1 MWKRIVVGAVVLATL
16 GVTGGVASAAAPD
29 VTDVKQ
35 VEAFLAERVPKLLA
49 DERIPGAAVS
59 VVAGGKLVKAQG
71 YGVANVETKRK
82 VEPNKTLFPIDSVS
96 KLFTATAV
104 MQLVEQ
110 GKVDLHTDVNKYLTG
125 TKVSVPDTFKGKPI
139 TLAALLTH
147 SAGFEELNAGTFA
160 GTDADHPAFDTYLK
174 EHQPKRVRTPGILS
188 AYSNYSVALAGFVV
202 QTQSKQTFE
211 KYVQDH
217 ILEPLGM
224 GRTTFDQPPSKDLQR
239 DLAIGHRPDGDG
251 NRPVG
256 DGYDILAPAGA
267 AVATVTDMS
276 EFMLAHLGV
285 DQDRILKSTT
295 ADAMHRKQ
303 FAPDERLPGMAY
315 GFYEGEVSGERT
327 IQHGGDGP
335 GTHGL
340 LTLIPER
347 QAGIYV
353 VVNGD
358 GTGDGG
364 TAVVER
370 IAHEFVRHFYPKPT
384 QKPEI
389 KPAKGNERF
398 EGTYRYGRISE
409 TDISR
414 GFAIMETT
422 VTVDARQDGTLTT
435 TGRMSVDPT
444 KTNVTWLPIGDRL
457 FQEKGGEGKLAFT
470 PKEDGTTIMSLG
482 EDPTV
487 GWTKLRW
494 YEQPALHLAIIVGS
508 LVVLLTMLAWPLAAL
523 IRRRTNAGG
532 GQARVVAGTMLL
544 VLTAFLGGLA
554 YYLSNLDTFIDQ
566 LLAGSTTL
574 NALLT
579 LPLVAAALGVAVVV
593 NAVVAWRKGWW
604 TAAGRVQYSAIALAV
619 LGFFTI
625 AYEYNF
631 LAWPW

>member
-16 GVTGGVASAAAPD
+16 GVTGGVASAAPPD
-29 VTDVKQ
+29 VTDLKQ
-35 VEAFLAERVPKLLA
+35 VEAFLEERLPKLLK
-49 DERIPGAAVS
+49 DERIPGGAVS
-59 VVAGGKLVKAQG
+59 VVAGGKLVTARG
-71 YGVANVETKRK
+71 YGFANVETKQQVK
-82 VEPNKTLFPIDSVS
+82 ADETLFPIDSVS

-110 GKVDLHTDVNKYLTG
+110 GKLDLHTDVNRYLTG

-160 GTDADHPAFDTYLK
+160 GTDDDHPDFDTYLK
-174 EHQPKRVRTPGILS
+174 EHQPKRVRPPGILS
-188 AYSNYSVALAGFVV
+188 AYSNYGIALAGFVV
-202 QTQSKQTFE
+202 QTKSKQSFE
-211 KYVQDH
+211 EYVEQH
-217 ILEPLGM
+217 ILEPLDM
-224 GRTTFDQPPSKDLQR
+224 HHTTFDQPPSPALKRHQ
-239 DLAIGHRPDGDG
+239 ATGHRPDGDR
-251 NRPVG
+251 NRPVD

-276 EFMLAHLGV
+276 RFMLAHLGT
-285 DQDRILKSTT
+285 DQGRILKPAT
-295 ADAMHRKQ
+295 ANTMHSKQ
-303 FAPDERLPGMAY
+303 FTPDERLPGMAY

-327 IQHGGDGP
+327 IQHGGDGA

-347 QAGIYV
+347 NAGIYL

-358 GTGDGG
+358 GTGVGG

-384 QKPEI
+384 QAPNVI
-389 KPAKGNERF
+389 PAKAIDQF
-398 EGTYRYGRISE
+398 AGTYRYARISD

-414 GFAIMETT
+414 GFAIMQTT
-422 VTVDARQDGTLTT
+422 VTVDAHADGTVTT
-435 TGRMSVDPT
+435 NGRMSVDPT
-444 KTNVTWLPIGDRL
+444 KTHVTWLPVGDRL

-470 PKEDGTTIMSLG
+470 AREDGTTVMSLG
-482 EDPTV
+482 DDPTV

-494 YEQPALHLAIIVGS
+494 YEQPSLHLAVIVGS
-508 LVVLLTMLAWPLAAL
+508 LAVLLTMLAWPVVAL
-523 IRRRTNAGG
+523 VRRRTPTGG
-532 GQARVVAGTMLL
+532 RPARIIAGTMLF

-566 LLAGSTTL
+566 LLAGSTAL

-579 LPLVAAALGVAVVV
+579 LPLIAAVLGIAVVV
-593 NAVVAWRKGWW
+593 NAAVAWRKGWW
-604 TAAGRVQYSAIALAV
+604 TTAGRVQYGAIALAA

>member
-1 MWKRIVVGAVVLATL
+1 MWKRIVVGAAVLATL
-16 GVTGGVASAAAPD
+16 GVTGGVASAAPPD
-29 VTDVKQ
+29 VTDPEQVK
-35 VEAFLAERVPKLLA
+35 AFLDERVSELLA

-59 VVAGGKLVKAQG
+59 VVARGRPVAAEG
-71 YGVANVETKRK
+71 YGLANVETKQK
-82 VEPNKTLFPIDSVS
+82 VEPDKTLFPIDSVS

-110 GKVDLHTDVNKYLTG
+110 GKVDLHTDVNRYLTG
-125 TKVSVPDTFKGKPI
+125 TKVSVPNTFEGKPI

-160 GTDADHPAFDTYLK
+160 GTDDDHPDFDTYLK
-174 EHQPKRVRTPGILS
+174 EHQPKRVRPPGILP
-188 AYSNYSVALAGFVV
+188 AYSNYGIALAGFVV

-211 KYVQDH
+211 QYVQQH

-224 GRTTFDQPPSKDLQR
+224 KHTTFDQPPSPDLKR
-239 DLAIGHRPDGDG
+239 NLATGHRPDGDH
-251 NRPVG
+251 NRPVD

-267 AVATVTDMS
+267 AVATVTDLS

-285 DQDRILKSTT
+285 GQDRILNQVT
-295 ADAMHRKQ
+295 ANEMHSKQ
-303 FAPDERLPGMAY
+303 FTPDERLPGMAY
-315 GFYEGEVSGERT
+315 GFYEGDVSGERT
-327 IQHGGDGP
+327 LQHGGDGA

-347 QAGIYV
+347 QAGIYI

-358 GTGDGG
+358 GTGVGG

-370 IAHEFVRHFYPKPT
+370 LAHEFVRHFYPKPA
-384 QKPEI
+384 QAPI
-389 KPAKGNERF
+389 VKPANRSEQV
-398 EGTYRYGRISE
+398 EGTYRYGRISD

-422 VTVDARQDGTLTT
+422 VTVDAQQDGTLTT

-444 KTNVTWLPIGDRL
+444 RTDVTWLPVDDRL
-457 FQEKGGEGKLAFT
+457 YQEKGGAGKLAFT
-470 PKEDGTTIMSLG
+470 QASNGETVMSLG

-494 YEQPALHLAIIVGS
+494 YEQPGLHLAVIVGS
-508 LVVLLTMLAWPLAAL
+508 LLVLLTMLAWPVIALVRRGTRPGRAARL
-523 IRRRTNAGG
+523 
-532 GQARVVAGTMLL
+532 VAGAMLL

-554 YYLSNLDTFIDQ
+554 YYLSNIDTFIDQ

-579 LPLVAAALGVAVVV
+579 LPLVAAVLGIAVIV
-593 NAVVAWRKGWW
+593 NAARAWRKGWW
-604 TAAGRVQYSAIALAV
+604 SIAGRVQYSAIALAV